1 MIVLFQDVRLAQ
13 GPPGSF
19 EAVLEKGREL
29 PVDSAQSSVAL
40 LAIDG
45 QSFPSLS
52 TQGGG
57 VRHARLGGHFSFD
70 GRLLRPMGKWYFQ
83 TGHLRYQ

>member
-19 EAVLEKGREL
+19 EAVREKGREL
-29 PVDSAQSSVAL
+29 PVDSAQSSVTL

-45 QSFPSLS
+45 QSFPSPS
-52 TQGGG
+52 T
-57 VRHARLGGHFSFD
+57 
-70 GRLLRPMGKWYFQ
+70 
-83 TGHLRYQ
+83 